1 MPDGGGGGTRRV
13 SARVRAVLRVVHR
26 DAGYFV
32 VGLTFVYAVSGL
44 AVNHIKDWDPNFRH
58 VEATH
63 HVPAPLPADD
73 DAAGRAVLST
83 LGISESPKE
92 IYRTNETDL
101 EITLEHRTLHAD
113 PRTGVVTDERE
124 EPRPFV
130 RLANWLH
137 LNRGKKAWTYVADG
151 YAVLLLYLATSGLFM
166 LPGRKGLLGRGA
178 VLAGLGVALPVLY
191 VVLSGGP

>member
-1 MPDGGGGGTRRV
+1 MADGGGGGRRA
-13 SARVRAVLRVVHR
+13 SARLRAVLRILHR

-32 VGLTFVYAVSGL
+32 VGLTFVYAISGI

-58 VEATH
+58 VEASH
-63 HVPAPLPADD
+63 RVALPLPDDD
-73 DAAGRAVLST
+73 DAAGRAVLAA
-83 LGISESPKE
+83 LGVTETPRE
-92 IYRTNETDL
+92 IYRTSDTDL

-113 PRTGVVTDERE
+113 PTTGLVRDERD

-137 LNRGKKAWTYVADG
+137 LNRGKKAWTFVADA
-151 YAVLLLYLATSGLFM
+151 YAALLLYLATSGLFM

-178 VLAGLGVALPVLY
+178 ILAGLGIAVPVLY